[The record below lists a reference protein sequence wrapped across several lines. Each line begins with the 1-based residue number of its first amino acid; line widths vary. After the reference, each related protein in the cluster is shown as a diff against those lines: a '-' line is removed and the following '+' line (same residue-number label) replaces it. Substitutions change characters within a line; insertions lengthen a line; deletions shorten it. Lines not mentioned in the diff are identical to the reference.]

1 MQLCARL
8 CKNDNFPCLAHI
20 LNIIVRRFI
29 LQNTEAEDAQND
41 DFGFDPDIEVTPPD
55 HAYES
60 TIQKVRAIVRKIKK
74 SSMLQEKLK
83 RKQRTMDSSSKSI
96 IIDIETRWNY
106 LYMTA

>member
-29 LQNTEAEDAQND
+29 LQNAEAEDAQND

-60 TIQKVRAIVRKIKK
+60 TIQKVRAIVRKTK
-74 SSMLQEKLK
+74 
-83 RKQRTMDSSSKSI
+83 
-96 IIDIETRWNY
+96 
-106 LYMTA
+106 